1 MDVITTR
8 TFDLLFK
15 KLSPQIQLKAI
26 KKTDLFKANPF
37 HPSLKIEKLHPRHYN
52 VWSFRVDLHYR
63 IIFRFL
69 KKDTAAFL
77 FVGHHNEIYD
87 YDFFK

>member
-1 MDVITTR
+1 MNVITTHS
-8 TFDLLFK
+8 FDLLFK
-15 KLSPQIQLKAI
+15 KLSPQIQRKAI
-26 KKTDLFKANPF
+26 NKANLFKENSF
-37 HPSLKIEKLHPRHYN
+37 HPSLKIEKLHPKHYN
-52 VWSFRVDLHYR
+52 VWSFRIDIHYR